1 MGIVPRVL
9 LAVFILIVDFF
20 SFLVPL
26 GSLAIAWVILARPRW
41 ARDFVAQLYGED
53 VPTTGEG
60 PVAVT
65 PVETGAV
72 EGEGEAEAVARP
84 RE

>member
-9 LAVFILIVDFF
+9 LAIFILLVDFL
-20 SFLVPL
+20 SFFVPL

-41 ARDFVAQLYGED
+41 ARDFVAKLYGED
-53 VPTTGEG
+53 EPTDEG
-60 PVAVT
+60 SVAVT

>member
-9 LAVFILIVDFF
+9 LAIFILLVDFF
-20 SFLVPL
+20 SFFVPL

-41 ARDFVAQLYGED
+41 ARDFVAKLYGED
-53 VPTTGEG
+53 EPTDEG

-65 PVETGAV
+65 PAV
-72 EGEGEAEAVARP
+72 EDPPGETDADEAAPP
-84 RE
+84 RG

>member
-9 LAVFILIVDFF
+9 LAIFILIVDFF
-20 SFLVPL
+20 SFFVPL

-41 ARDFVAQLYGED
+41 ARDFVAKLYGED
-53 VPTTGEG
+53 EPTGEV

-65 PVETGAV
+65 PVEMAPD
-72 EGEGEAEAVARP
+72 EGEVDEVAPP
-84 RE
+84 RG

>member
-1 MGIVPRVL
+1 MGIVLRVL
-9 LAVFILIVDFF
+9 LAVFILIVDFL

-41 ARDFVAQLYGED
+41 ARDFVARLYGED
-53 VPTTGEG
+53 EPTGEV

-65 PVETGAV
+65 PAV
-72 EGEGEAEAVARP
+72 EDPPGDGDADEAAPP
-84 RE
+84 RG